1 MKGVG
6 FIKQVLEKTKGKTYN
21 ITKGVRTAMTNEEI
35 ELKKEKNMEIIQ
47 KMKLMDDTFMTACF
61 QDNPKATELVLRII
75 MDQED
80 LLVEKVSVQDFI
92 KNLFGRSVRLDV
104 YATDNTGKK
113 YNIEVQNENAG
124 ATPKRA
130 RYNSALI
137 DCWELPSGTDWEK
150 LPETYVVFITE
161 KDVLGAGLPIYHV
174 NRYIEEMKQPFQDAA
189 HIIYVNGEI
198 QDDTPLGRLM
208 RDFHC
213 TKAED
218 MYYKDLADMVKYF
231 KESEEGVKKMCRIA
245 DELREEGREEG
256 RAEAIAS
263 ELLKSVERLQTK
275 MKISVQEALDL
286 LGKTVSEYENAKKML
301 SK

>member
-1 MKGVG
+1 M
-6 FIKQVLEKTKGKTYN
+6 IS
-21 ITKGVRTAMTNEEI
+21 EEI

-61 QDNPKATELVLRII
+61 QDNPKATELVLQII
-75 MDQED
+75 MDKPD
-80 LLVEKVSVQDFI
+80 LQVEKVLVQDFI

-104 YATDNTGKK
+104 YATDNAGKK

-137 DCWELPSGTDWEK
+137 DCWELPAGTDWES

-161 KDVLGAGLPIYHV
+161 NDVLGAGLPIYHV
-174 NRYIEEMKQPFQDAA
+174 NRHIEEMKQPFRDEA

-198 QDDTPLGRLM
+198 QDDTPLGHLM

-213 TKAED
+213 TDADD
-218 MYYKDLADMVKYF
+218 MHYKELSDMMRHF

-245 DELREEGREEG
+245 DELREEGRAEG
-256 RAEAIAS
+256 RAEGVAS
-263 ELLKSVERLQTK
+263 ELLKSVERLQTR
-275 MKISVQEALDL
+275 MKISIQEALEL
-286 LGKTVSEYENAKKML
+286 LGKTASEYEEAKRML

>member
-1 MKGVG
+1 
-6 FIKQVLEKTKGKTYN
+6 
-21 ITKGVRTAMTNEEI
+21 MTNEEI
-35 ELKKEKNMEIIQ
+35 ELKKEKNLEIIQ

-61 QDNPKATELVLRII
+61 QDNPKATELVLQII
-75 MDQED
+75 MNRKD
-80 LLVEKVSVQDFI
+80 LQVEKVSVQDFI

-104 YATDNTGKK
+104 YATDDAGKK
-113 YNIEVQNENAG
+113 YNIEVQNENSG

-130 RYNSALI
+130 RYNSSLI
-137 DCWELPSGTDWEK
+137 DCWELPAGTDWEK
-150 LPETYVVFITE
+150 LPETYVVFIVE

-174 NRYIEEMKQPFQDAA
+174 NRYIEETKQQFQDAA

-213 TKAED
+213 TNADD
-218 MYYKDLADMVKYF
+218 MYYKELANMVKYF
-231 KESEEGVKKMCRIA
+231 KESEEGVKDMCRIA
-245 DELREEGREEG
+245 DGLREEG
-256 RAEAIAS
+256 RAE
-263 ELLKSVERLQTK
+263 ELLKNVERLQVK
-275 MKISVQEALDL
+275 MEISIQDALDL